1 MKLDV
6 NFEKSVLET
15 YRNLEGYPQRQFLD
29 LSNSILR
36 SEIDL
41 VVEKLFRF
49 IVKIG
54 PNTSRSEPRK
64 KVKKSLWEIFLYLPF
79 DTTRKK
85 YENWSCKN
93 IEFPY

>member
-64 KVKKSLWEIFLYLPF
+64 KVKKIPLGNPFIF
-79 DTTRKK
+79 TIRHHEK
-85 YENWSCKN
+85 
-93 IEFPY
+93 II